1 MTNKIKN
8 IALTYLL
15 LFVFGFFAK
24 REFFGISL
32 DFLWIIY
39 LPIATYISIIT
50 FDLLTNYI
58 DFESMDKLKEDHK
71 GQYIIALSILSAGFA
86 VATAI
91 FLK

>member
-8 IALTYLL
+8 IALTYLA
-15 LFVFGFFAK
+15 LFVFGYLAK
-24 REFFGISL
+24 REVFDISL

-39 LPIATYISIIT
+39 LPIATYISIVT

-58 DFESMDKLKEDHK
+58 DFESMNKLKEDHK

-86 VATAI
+86 IATAI

>member
-1 MTNKIKN
+1 MTSKIKN
-8 IALTYLL
+8 IVLTYIL
-15 LFVFGFFAK
+15 LFVFGFLAK
-24 REFFGISL
+24 REIFDISL

-39 LPIATYISIIT
+39 LPIATYISIVT

-58 DFESMDKLKEDHK
+58 DFEAMDKLKEDHK

-86 VATAI
+86 IATAI